1 MRAVVTWTPALV
13 VLLLEISASFAGA
26 RSGSAAEAL
35 QNVSAQATSAMILPL
50 RLSRHFPII
59 VAKIEGQDVP
69 LVFDSGDQS
78 TVALQ
83 QSVLNKIKAVPTKE
97 STELHFAEGPA
108 VKSPK
113 FRIRRLQIGQT
124 VFTDVIGRLDVHD
137 PSYQATDVGQKGFF
151 GTGLLKAYEVVL
163 DYRNRTMTLI
173 PRESGEGRSERCRG
187 TAVPF
192 ASKEAP
198 GEPVTEV
205 DADLGTFLAWWD
217 TGAPSSAISKRFV
230 EGVRPNQAEDRLKTS
245 RFILGGRNFG
255 PWTLTVADI
264 TLPPWFSGF
273 IGYDFFASHVVCMN
287 FPGKQI
293 VIQDDS

>member
-1 MRAVVTWTPALV
+1 VRAVVTWTPALV
-13 VLLLEISASFAGA
+13 VLLLDASASFAGA
-26 RSGSAAEAL
+26 RPGSDGEAL
-35 QNVSAQATSAMILPL
+35 QHVSATATSAMIVPL

-59 VAKIEGQDVP
+59 VATIDGLDVP
-69 LVFDSGDQS
+69 LVLDSGDQS

-83 QSVLNKIKAVPTKE
+83 QSVLDKIKAVPTSE
-97 STELHFAEGPA
+97 STQLQFAKGPT
-108 VKSPK
+108 VKSAK
-113 FRIRRLQIGQT
+113 FRIPRLQIGQT

-151 GTGLLKAYEVVL
+151 GTGLLKPYEVVL

-173 PRESGEGRSERCRG
+173 PRESSEGPSESCRG

-205 DADLGTFLAWWD
+205 DTDLGKFLAWWD
-217 TGAPSSAISKRFV
+217 TGSPISAISKRFV
-230 EGVRPNQAEDRLKTS
+230 EGARPNQSEERLKTR
-245 RFILGGRNFG
+245 RFIFGGRNFG

-273 IGYDFFASHVVCMN
+273 IGYNFFASHVVCMN

-293 VIQDDS
+293 VIRGDS